1 MRTLLTFLLC
11 WGAVGVWLC
20 WDDGDVRALLAHR
33 PIFWLGVYLSFIY
46 PLVPLVP
53 ATAIAVTLGY
63 GFRVAWWLR
72 GVVAAAISGGIVLLF
87 LVNTKQFAASPVLA
101 FAGIGFALGC
111 SASGL
116 NGRRRAEP
124 GASPNGGPAIR
135 LGNSRAGGG
144 PPSVS

>member
-33 PIFWLGVYLSFIY
+33 PIFWLGVYLSFLY

-53 ATAIAVTLGY
+53 AAAIAATLGY
-63 GFRVAWWLR
+63 GFRIAWWLR

-87 LVNTKQFAASPVLA
+87 LITTNQFAASPVLA
-101 FAGIGFALGC
+101 FVVIGFALGC

-116 NGRRRAEP
+116 NGSRRAEP
-124 GASPNGGPAIR
+124 GTPPNGGPAVAV
-135 LGNSRAGGG
+135 GSSKVTNG